1 MEVGTTR
8 VVPEGTQVA
17 MRLRP
22 TDVGTATMSPNHAAR
37 PMGAPLV
44 RSAVAHCW
52 AQKGHHALGW
62 IAAIA
67 ALVGAPVTVI
77 QANDDGEA
85 WITALDWL
93 IWLVFAAVLAVDL
106 ARDARRQRLLLR
118 HWVGVAIVVLAFPLT
133 PVVLHALR
141 LVELLRFATVA
152 RLVMMTSEGMRALG
166 SSIGRRGVVYVGGAT
181 ALVVTA
187 GAGGIMV
194 VEPELVKGSFEG
206 GLWWAIVTATT
217 VGYGDISPSTP
228 WGRAVA
234 ALVMFA
240 GIGLASTLAGA
251 VSAYFIASD
260 GAIDI
265 ADVRARL
272 VRIEEL
278 LRKDRHD
285 DVTTP

>member
-1 MEVGTTR
+1 MAR
-8 VVPEGTQVA
+8 VVPEETLVA

-22 TDVGTATMSPNHAAR
+22 THASPATMSQPDAAR
-37 PMGAPLV
+37 RMGAALV
-44 RSAVAHCW
+44 RATATRHWIRS
-52 AQKGHHALGW
+52 GHHALGW
-62 IAAIA
+62 LAAIA
-67 ALVGAPVTVI
+67 ALVGAPLTVI
-77 QANDDGEA
+77 QANDGGGA
-85 WITALDWL
+85 WVTALDWV
-93 IWLVFAAVLAVDL
+93 IWLVFAAVLAADL
-106 ARDARRQRLLLR
+106 SCDARRQRLLVR

-133 PVVLHALR
+133 PIVLHALR
-141 LVELLRFATVA
+141 LVELMRFATVA

-181 ALVVTA
+181 ALVVAA

-194 VEPELVKGSFEG
+194 VEPELVRGSFEG

-234 ALVMFA
+234 SLVMLA

-260 GAIDI
+260 EAIDI

-278 LRKDRHD
+278 LRRDRHD
-285 DVTTP
+285 GVTTP